1 MNGKYAM
8 HVREKNMNERDTL
21 NTTIGL
27 PFAKGSIQL
36 SFNQDADLQLQW
48 LKFPSMLSYI
58 FLQAEPLQLQFTL
71 YFHLDMD

>member
-36 SFNQDADLQLQW
+36 SFNQDADLQL
-48 LKFPSMLSYI
+48 
-58 FLQAEPLQLQFTL
+58 
-71 YFHLDMD
+71 